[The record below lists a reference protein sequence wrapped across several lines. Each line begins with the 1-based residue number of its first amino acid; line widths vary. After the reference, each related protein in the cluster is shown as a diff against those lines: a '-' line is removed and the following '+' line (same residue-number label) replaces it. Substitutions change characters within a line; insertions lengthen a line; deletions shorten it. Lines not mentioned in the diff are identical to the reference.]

1 MDCGT
6 VVNTNLARVQTE
18 GGLLQGIGMTL
29 YEDIWYDERGK
40 NLSNSFMQYKVPSRL
55 DTDRIRVEFD
65 SSYEPTGP
73 FGAKPI
79 GEIVINTPAPAI
91 AMQFTMQ
98 TGVWINDCR
107 SHPEKILKGMKV
119 I

>member
-1 MDCGT
+1 MSRGLGD
-6 VVNTNLARVQTE
+6 VYKRQ
-18 GGLLQGIGMTL
+18 GLLQGIGMTL

-73 FGAKPI
+73 FGAKSI

-91 AMQFTMQ
+91 ADAVYNA
-98 TGVWINDCR
+98 TGVWINELPIT
-107 SHPEKILKGMKV
+107 PEKILKGMKV

>member
-1 MDCGT
+1 
-6 VVNTNLARVQTE
+6 
-18 GGLLQGIGMTL
+18 MTL

-73 FGAKPI
+73 FGAKSI

-91 AMQFTMQ
+91 VDAVYNA
-98 TGVWINDCR
+98 TGVWINELPIT
-107 SHPEKILKGMKV
+107 PEKILKGMQV